1 MLCLIK
7 LFDQPELPDCSN
19 FVAQPVNPLVY
30 EESGV
35 KQKLRMEEDL
45 YNIR

>member
-7 LFDQPELPDCSN
+7 LFDEPELPHCSN
-19 FVAQPVNPLVY
+19 FVAQRINSLVY

-35 KQKLRMEEDL
+35 KQILRMEEDL

>member
-7 LFDQPELPDCSN
+7 LFDEPELPDFSN
-19 FVAQPVNPLVY
+19 FVAQPVNSLVY